1 MINATTPA
9 IPLVNKAPLVMMDAL
24 YDLFS
29 GRGQG
34 GGVDRKMLPEP
45 LQSAGAGTV
54 VLGAVVVA
62 VWLVV
67 SFLQV
72 RERPPAR
79 SRTGRVFRFR
89 RKEKERGGW
98 WSGEHASTGER
109 QPKLRGGRAS
119 PCYFPLI
126 SDPTRFAAAGP
137 PHGFLP

>member
-72 RERPPAR
+72 RESPPAR

-89 RKEKERGGW
+89 RKEKEREEGG
-98 WSGEHASTGER
+98 GVVNTQVPER
-109 QPKLRGGRAS
+109 GHRN
-119 PCYFPLI
+119 
-126 SDPTRFAAAGP
+126 
-137 PHGFLP
+137 